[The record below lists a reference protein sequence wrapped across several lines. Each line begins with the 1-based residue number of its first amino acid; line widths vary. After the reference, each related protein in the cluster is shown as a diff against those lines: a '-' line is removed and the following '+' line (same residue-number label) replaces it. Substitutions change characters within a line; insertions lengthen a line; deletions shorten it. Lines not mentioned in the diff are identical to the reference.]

1 MTLGAL
7 TGTGGMVALDGVGL
21 ESWGKG
27 QTHKELRA
35 QHVVFKE
42 TRKREKSVGG
52 RGVGGGVEGE
62 TVNYKGACANS
73 LAHTL
78 EDRSSQA

>member
-1 MTLGAL
+1 MALGAL
-7 TGTGGMVALDGVGL
+7 TGTGGMVTLDGVGL

-42 TRKREKSVGG
+42 TRKREKSVG
-52 RGVGGGVEGE
+52 RQQTTKVHVL
-62 TVNYKGACANS
+62 TVW
-73 LAHTL
+73 LTL
-78 EDRSSQA
+78 WRTS